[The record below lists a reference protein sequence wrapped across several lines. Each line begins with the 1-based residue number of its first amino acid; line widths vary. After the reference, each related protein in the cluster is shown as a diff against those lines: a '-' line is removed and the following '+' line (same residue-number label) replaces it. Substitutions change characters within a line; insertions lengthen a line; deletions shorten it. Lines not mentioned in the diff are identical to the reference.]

1 MKILVF
7 ISVFILLSSCA
18 TKKNIHSIPYSSS
31 SNSLLWEINGKD
43 LKEPSYLFG
52 TIHLISAD
60 DFYISEA
67 TKNALKP
74 TKLLVTEVDIKSL
87 YSVNPAK
94 LMLPKDSTLKDYM
107 TEDDYNKVRDIYITK
122 MHMTG
127 DAFDNTLAKMLP
139 VMLQQQITLLAFGDN
154 TKSYEM
160 EFIKLANKQKT
171 ENVGLETQEFQV
183 NLLTKTPVKEQVKI
197 LIESVDS
204 VDRDIRELKHLIKL
218 YKEERLED
226 IAAYMNSG
234 SNSEFSN
241 QKDEFLVNRNKD
253 WIPKIEA
260 LIKEKSC
267 FIAVGAAHLPSEI
280 GVIELLKAKGYS
292 VKPLKN

>member
-1 MKILVF
+1 MKLLYTLITITLVAC
-7 ISVFILLSSCA
+7 SA
-18 TKKNIHSIPYSSS
+18 KKNINGISYTKT
-31 SNSLLWEINGKD
+31 NDSLLWEISGNG
-43 LKEPSYLFG
+43 LKNPSYLFG
-52 TIHLISAD
+52 TIHLISSE

-67 TKNALKP
+67 TKNALNS

-171 ENVGLETQEFQV
+171 ENTGLETQEFQV
-183 NLLTKTPVKEQVKI
+183 NLLTKTPVKEQVKV

-234 SNSEFSN
+234 GNSEFSS
-241 QKDEFLVNRNKD
+241 QKDEFLVNRNED
-253 WIPKIEA
+253 WIPKIEE